1 MFFDNRLIA
10 TVSPFTVSTADPSV
24 CGLHRPSRA
33 MIVLDV
39 EQESRISPD
48 ASMPSRWNGLW
59 EGPQPTQLA
68 TAQINGVQRGFAFSF
83 DADNVNRLYEL
94 QSSSSLLTGVDDYSV
109 QYGNVKIG
117 SYFTTKR
124 YDFTPNPGASK
135 FVRKQLVGG
144 EVWVSNLKEAITL
157 GCEFRP
163 DSYACFNTL
172 SYPIT
177 IGLNECTPITADCVP
192 KVSQPRYQQLRFPTP
207 DIDQCEMYSQIPLQ
221 EGAEFQVKINITGSC
236 IVDRLRLAVIFND
249 SIDLPQGNCP
259 DTFYN
264 DPEPVQCSPICE
276 LDYYRIVPLLYSVSS
291 VCG

>member
-1 MFFDNRLIA
+1 
-10 TVSPFTVSTADPSV
+10 
-24 CGLHRPSRA
+24 
-33 MIVLDV
+33 
-39 EQESRISPD
+39 
-48 ASMPSRWNGLW
+48 
-59 EGPQPTQLA
+59 
-68 TAQINGVQRGFAFSF
+68 
-83 DADNVNRLYEL
+83 
-94 QSSSSLLTGVDDYSV
+94 
-109 QYGNVKIG
+109 
-117 SYFTTKR
+117 
-124 YDFTPNPGASK
+124 
-135 FVRKQLVGG
+135 VGG

-177 IGLNECTPITADCVP
+177 IGLNECTPVTADCVP

-207 DIDQCEMYSQIPLQ
+207 DIDQCEQYAQIPLQ
-221 EGAEFQVKINITGSC
+221 EGAEFQVKINLTGSC

-249 SIDLPQGNCP
+249 KIDLPQGNCP

-276 LDYYRIVPLLYSVSS
+276 LDYYRIVPLPYSVSG